1 MVLGMFL
8 LDIIIK
14 TEGKIAMPS
23 PIKRFLFIFICFVGD
38 SIKLTE
44 RRLESSLLFRIY
56 QAFNPM

>member
-1 MVLGMFL
+1 MFL